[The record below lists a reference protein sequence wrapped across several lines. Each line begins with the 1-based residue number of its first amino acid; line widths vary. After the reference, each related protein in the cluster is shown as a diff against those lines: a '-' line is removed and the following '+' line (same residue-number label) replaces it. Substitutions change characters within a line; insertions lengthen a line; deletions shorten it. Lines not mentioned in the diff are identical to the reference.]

1 MDYITSSVI
10 STRIRLA
17 RNVRGYPFPE
27 MLRSGSDA
35 CAIANMVFDSLK
47 GSRDAF
53 ALYSLKSL
61 PAEDVERFKE
71 NYIVSDRLIRNSA
84 ISYLIIN
91 ESESVSI
98 MINEEDHLREQH
110 FRRGF
115 ALKEAYALLSS
126 VDRQIA
132 REVAFAMSEE
142 LGYLTACPTNL
153 GTGLRSSVMLFLPA
167 IARNKALRE
176 SIARQFKSHGV
187 TIRGMYGEGSD
198 MSAGLFQISNE
209 WTLGMREE
217 EIIEKV
223 SGDVKYVCQ
232 REIAETRRFK
242 DEDVSAFEDMCGRA
256 YGILLNSAI
265 LYYDEF
271 ADLMARLKMGISMGF
286 YSVSDM
292 NEFMEL
298 IVVARDSNID
308 CGTAFDEDVDHDRAR
323 AVYRAGIVR
332 NAISKNVRRE
342 F

>member
-1 MDYITSSVI
+1 MDYITASAM

-27 MLRSGSDA
+27 MLKDGSAA

-47 GSRDAF
+47 GSGGGY
-53 ALYSLKSL
+53 ALYSMKSL
-61 PAEDVERFKE
+61 PPDDVERFKE
-71 NYIVSDRLIRNSA
+71 NYIVSERLIRNKEY
-84 ISYLIIN
+84 SYLIIN

-115 ALKEAYALLSS
+115 ALNEAYALLNEA
-126 VDRQIA
+126 DRRIA
-132 REVAFAMSEE
+132 REVAFAMSDE

-167 IARNKALRE
+167 IARDRSLVE
-176 SIARQFKSHGV
+176 SIGRQFKSHGV

-198 MSAGLFQISNE
+198 ESLGIFQISNE
-209 WTLGMREE
+209 WTLGLREE
-217 EIIEKV
+217 EIIERV
-223 SGDVKYVCQ
+223 SGDVKYACQ

-242 DEDVSAFEDMCGRA
+242 DEDVSLFEDMCGRA

-265 LYYDEF
+265 LYYNEF
-271 ADLMARLKMGISMGF
+271 ADLMAKLKMGIAMGF
-286 YSVSDM
+286 YSAADM
-292 NEFMEL
+292 GEL
-298 IVVARDSNID
+298 MDLLVVMRDANIGYD
-308 CGTAFDEDVDHDRAR
+308 KNFCDGADPDRAR
-323 AVYRAGIVR
+323 AVYRAQIVR
-332 NAISKNVRRE
+332 NAVLKNVTRA